1 VPGAPQTEEPAGH
14 RGSSSAMVRQ
24 NSKSGSQPKARP
36 KKKPLKPE
44 QDNQATIAEFEREG
58 LGVAPKE

>member
-1 VPGAPQTEEPAGH
+1 VPGAPQTEELW
-14 RGSSSAMVRQ
+14 RGRDGFPGMVRQ
-24 NSKSGSQPKARP
+24 NTKSAQPKGKPR
-36 KKKPLKPE
+36 KKPLKPE

>member
-1 VPGAPQTEEPAGH
+1 MPGEPQTEEPQRH
-14 RGSSSAMVRQ
+14 RDGFSGMVRQ
-24 NSKSGSQPKARP
+24 STKSAQPKGKPR
-36 KKKPLKPE
+36 KKPLKPE

>member
-1 VPGAPQTEEPAGH
+1 
-14 RGSSSAMVRQ
+14 MVRQ